1 MNANRRLT
9 LRLPEELASQLEALA
24 AVTRRTT
31 TDCVAEAICD
41 WQRSQLSNEDIAML
55 VLYLREIRED
65 LNLPK
70 KDA

>member
-1 MNANRRLT
+1 MNPSLAWSDPHKKRRST
-9 LRLPEELASQLEALA
+9 HGEI
-24 AVTRRTT
+24 
-31 TDCVAEAICD
+31 ICD